1 MSQFFASGGQSIGVS
16 ALVLVCPMNIQ
27 GWFTLGLTGLISW
40 QSKDLSRVFSSTTIR
55 KHQFFDV
62 QPSLVQISQL
72 YMFYNDYFSLL
83 SSEPQG
89 GGVLCSKNPWKL
101 CVWGGGWGSSPDIA
115 FPSSFLTLT
124 PVHIQAPTIHQ
135 NHHLRIPTRLW
146 F

>member
-16 ALVLVCPMNIQ
+16 ALVLVRPMNIQ
-27 GWFTLGLTGLISW
+27 GWFTLGLTGLISL
-40 QSKDLSRVFSSTTIR
+40 QSKDLSRVFSSTTIW

-72 YMFYNDYFSLL
+72 YMFYNDYFSLF

-89 GGVLCSKNPWKL
+89 GGVLCSKKL
-101 CVWGGGWGSSPDIA
+101 CVCGGGGGSSPDIA

-124 PVHIQAPTIHQ
+124 PAHIQAPTIHQ

>member
-16 ALVLVCPMNIQ
+16 ALVLVRPMNIQ
-27 GWFTLGLTGLISW
+27 GWFTLGLTGLISL
-40 QSKDLSRVFSSTTIR
+40 QSKDLSRVFSSTTIW

-89 GGVLCSKNPWKL
+89 GGVLCSKKL
-101 CVWGGGWGSSPDIA
+101 CVCGGVGGRPLILLSLA
-115 FPSSFLTLT
+115 VFLLSHQLT
-124 PVHIQAPTIHQ
+124 F
-135 NHHLRIPTRLW
+135 RLQQ
-146 F
+146 FIKITT